1 MFDNRCE
8 VESPVNNRF
17 GDQAENKEPLKAVLQ
32 GIGKLLNEAHSIL
45 ADVEVDLIGPK
56 ANVEKETPPPYS
68 LIDYSRQLMELA
80 LQVDFQA
87 THIRDAICGGD
98 RSVV

>member
-1 MFDNRCE
+1 MFDSCCE
-8 VESPVNNRF
+8 VESTVNRF
-17 GDQAENKEPLKAVLQ
+17 DEQAENKEPLKAVLQ
-32 GIGKLLNEAHSIL
+32 GIGKLLNEARSIL

-68 LIDYSRQLMELA
+68 MIDYSRQLMEIA

-87 THIRDAICGGD
+87 KHIKDAICGGD
-98 RSVV
+98 RR